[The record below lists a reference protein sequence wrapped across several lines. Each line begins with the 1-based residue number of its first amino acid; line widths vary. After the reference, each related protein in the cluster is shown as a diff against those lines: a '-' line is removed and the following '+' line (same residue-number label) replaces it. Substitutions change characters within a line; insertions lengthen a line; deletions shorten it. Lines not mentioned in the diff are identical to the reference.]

1 MNNFQVIL
9 FSAILVLLIL
19 LAAFFS
25 GAETGLMSVN
35 RYRLRHKARL
45 KMRYAILL
53 LHLLKRPDQLLGVI
67 LIGNTFANMMASSL
81 ATLLAFHFWGEH
93 GAILAAIVL
102 AFTVLIF
109 AEIAPKTL
117 AAIYPEKIARL
128 VAYPINIILK
138 IFYPFVWFA
147 NMITN
152 GFLRLF
158 RIHVSNYAIEPL
170 SREELRSVV
179 YDTAG
184 KISRQYQNMLLG
196 ILDLSKLTVDDVM
209 IPRSEIVG
217 IDIEQPLEAI
227 IEHINKYHQDWIPVY
242 RGNVNQV
249 IGILYAHEMLRLFLS
264 KTKVDK
270 ELLEHFLQDPYFVPQ
285 GTSLNIQLVYFQ
297 QNHDKV
303 AFIVDEYGEIQGLL
317 TLNDIL
323 EEIVGDFTSN
333 LTAGKR
339 IQPQPDG
346 SYLVDGAMTIRAFNR
361 ATEWELPVGGPRTIN
376 GLMIEFLEALP
387 HPGTAVLIKG
397 YPMEIIQVKDN
408 RVKLARIFKMLDNA
422 K

>member
-1 MNNFQVIL
+1 V
-9 FSAILVLLIL
+9 
-19 LAAFFS
+19 
-25 GAETGLMSVN
+25 
-35 RYRLRHKARL
+35 
-45 KMRYAILL
+45 
-53 LHLLKRPDQLLGVI
+53 
-67 LIGNTFANMMASSL
+67 
-81 ATLLAFHFWGEH
+81 
-93 GAILAAIVL
+93 
-102 AFTVLIF
+102 
-109 AEIAPKTL
+109 
-117 AAIYPEKIARL
+117 
-128 VAYPINIILK
+128 
-138 IFYPFVWFA
+138 
-147 NMITN
+147 ITN

-170 SREELRSVV
+170 SRDELRSVV

-196 ILDLSKLTVDDVM
+196 ILDLNKLTVDDVM

-227 IEHINKYHQDWIPVY
+227 IEHINKYRQDWIPVY

-249 IGILYAHEMLRLFLS
+249 IGVLYAHEMLRLFLS
-264 KTKVDK
+264 KTTIDK
-270 ELLEHFLQDPYFVPQ
+270 ELIGHFLQDPYFVPQ

-333 LTAGKR
+333 LAVGKR

-408 RVKLARIFKMLDNA
+408 RVKLARIFKSLDTGV
-422 K
+422 